1 MRILSFE
8 SMLGLHKFGKKN
20 EQDRRMGWG
29 KFLEMD
35 MS

>member
-1 MRILSFE
+1 MRTPSFE
-8 SMLGLHKFGKKN
+8 SMLCLHTFGRKN

-29 KFLEMD
+29 KFFEMD